1 MWEGSYGKEPFDLRL
16 TVLRFLR
23 NLNKI
28 LLLTLAATLIF
39 GGGYYVGK
47 VVFRPA
53 VEYSATSTYKVNY
66 TVPPVNSNDYYI
78 NETTWNTLVHS
89 EEFLQA
95 AQLHLLASSEAI
107 VVPEEK
113 ALGKIT
119 TAGLSDM
126 LSAKLPSDW
135 NIPTVT
141 VTTTDERL
149 SLQIA
154 AAVDLAMSQELADM
168 LGEVASIQVIS
179 PATETTE
186 VELDVRPVRAFVL
199 SAVLSFFL
207 AAVLFLLKEL
217 GDDSIWLPVTIRRRY
232 GLPVVGT
239 INSRE
244 AVENLSYLFRGKGKI
259 GICSVNQDVDVTK
272 VTRALTEKIGAVE
285 SVETDCHKKQWIP
298 MPTPLLCP
306 EGCREL
312 RKMDGIL
319 LVVAAGS
326 RAGKP
331 LEQVKEFLE
340 QQDCK
345 ITAVMLWNADERLID
360 AYYFLRK
367 KEV

>member
-1 MWEGSYGKEPFDLRL
+1 MWEGSYGKEPFDMRL

-28 LLLTLAATLIF
+28 LLLTLAGTLIF

-47 VVFRPA
+47 VVFCPA

-78 NETTWNTLVHS
+78 NEMTWNTLVHS
-89 EEFLQA
+89 EEFLRAVQF
-95 AQLHLLASSEAI
+95 HLLASGDAI

-113 ALGKIT
+113 ALGEIT
-119 TAGLSDM
+119 TAGLSHM

-141 VTTTDERL
+141 VTSTDSGL
-149 SLQIA
+149 SLHIA
-154 AAVDLAMSQELADM
+154 AAVDLAMSQELVDM
-168 LGEVASIQVIS
+168 LGEVESVQVIS
-179 PATETTE
+179 PAMEASE

-199 SAVLSFFL
+199 SAVLSFFF
-207 AAVLFLLKEL
+207 ASVLFLLKEL
-217 GDDSIWLPVTIRRRY
+217 GDDSIWLPATIRRRY
-232 GLPVVGT
+232 GLRVVGT

-244 AVENLSYLFRGKGKI
+244 VAENLNYLFREKEKI
-259 GICSVNQDVDVTK
+259 GVCSVNQDVDVAE
-272 VTRALTEKIGAVE
+272 VTRALKEIK
-285 SVETDCHKKQWIP
+285 TDCDKMQWISL
-298 MPTPLLCP
+298 PTPLLCP
-306 EGCREL
+306 EGCRKL
-312 RKMDGIL
+312 REMDGIL

-326 RAGKP
+326 HAGKP
-331 LEQVKEFLE
+331 LERVKEFLE

-345 ITAVMLWNADERLID
+345 ITAVILWDADEMLID

>member
-28 LLLTLAATLIF
+28 LLLTLAGTLIF
-39 GGGYYVGK
+39 GGGYYVSK
-47 VVFRPA
+47 VVFRPP

-78 NETTWNTLVHS
+78 NEMTWNTLVHS

-95 AQLHLLASSEAI
+95 VQFHLLASSDAI

-113 ALGKIT
+113 ALGEIT

-126 LSAKLPSDW
+126 LAAKLPSDW

-141 VTTTDERL
+141 ITSTDSGL
-149 SLQIA
+149 SLKIA
-154 AAVDLAMSQELADM
+154 AAVDLAMSQELVDM
-168 LGEVASIQVIS
+168 LGEVASVQVIS
-179 PATETTE
+179 PATEAYE
-186 VELDVRPVRAFVL
+186 VELDVRPVRALVL
-199 SAVLSFFL
+199 SAVLSFFF
-207 AAVLFLLKEL
+207 ASVLFLLKEL
-217 GDDSIWLPVTIRRRY
+217 GDDSIWLPATIRRRY
-232 GLPVVGT
+232 GLSVVGT

-244 AVENLSYLFRGKGKI
+244 VAENLNYLFREKERI
-259 GICSVNQDVDVTK
+259 GVCSVNQDIDVTE
-272 VTRALTEKIGAVE
+272 VTRALTEIK
-285 SVETDCHKKQWIP
+285 TDCDKKQWIP
-298 MPTPLLCP
+298 LPAPLLCP
-306 EGCREL
+306 EGCRKL
-312 RKMDGIL
+312 REMDGIL
-319 LVVAAGS
+319 LVVTAGS
-326 RAGKP
+326 HAGKP

-345 ITAVMLWNADERLID
+345 ITAVILRDADEMLINT
-360 AYYFLRK
+360 YYFLRK

>member
-28 LLLTLAATLIF
+28 LLLTLAGTLIF

-78 NETTWNTLVHS
+78 NEMTWNTLVHS
-89 EEFLQA
+89 EEFLRAVQF
-95 AQLHLLASSEAI
+95 HLLASGDAI

-113 ALGKIT
+113 ALGEIT
-119 TAGLSDM
+119 TAGLSHM
-126 LSAKLPSDW
+126 LAAKLPSDW

-141 VTTTDERL
+141 VTSTDSGL
-149 SLQIA
+149 SLHIA
-154 AAVDLAMSQELADM
+154 AAVDLAMSQELVDM
-168 LGEVASIQVIS
+168 LGEVESVQVIS
-179 PATETTE
+179 PATEASE
-186 VELDVRPVRAFVL
+186 VELDVRPLRAFVL
-199 SAVLSFFL
+199 SAVLSFFFVS
-207 AAVLFLLKEL
+207 VLFLLKEL
-217 GDDSIWLPVTIRRRY
+217 GDDSIWLPVTIHRRY

-244 AVENLSYLFRGKGKI
+244 LTENLFYLFKEKEKI
-259 GICSVNQDVDVTK
+259 GVCSVNQDIDITE
-272 VTRALTEKIGAVE
+272 VTREIKEKIGNIE
-285 SVETDCHKKQWIP
+285 SIKTDCDKKQWISL
-298 MPTPLLCP
+298 PTPLLCP
-306 EGCREL
+306 EGCRKL
-312 RKMDGIL
+312 REMDGIL

-326 RAGKP
+326 HAGKP
-331 LEQVKEFLE
+331 LEWVKEFLE

-345 ITAVMLWNADERLID
+345 ITAVILWDADEMLID

>member
-28 LLLTLAATLIF
+28 LLLTLAGTLIF

-78 NETTWNTLVHS
+78 NEMTWNTLVHS
-89 EEFLQA
+89 EEFLRAVQF
-95 AQLHLLASSEAI
+95 HLLASGDAI

-113 ALGKIT
+113 ALGEIT
-119 TAGLSDM
+119 TVGLSHM
-126 LSAKLPSDW
+126 LAAKLPSDW

-141 VTTTDERL
+141 VTSTDSGL
-149 SLQIA
+149 SLHIA
-154 AAVDLAMSQELADM
+154 AAVDLAMSQELVDM
-168 LGEVASIQVIS
+168 LGEVESVQVIS
-179 PATETTE
+179 PAMEASE

-199 SAVLSFFL
+199 SAVLSFFF
-207 AAVLFLLKEL
+207 ASVLFLLKEL
-217 GDDSIWLPVTIRRRY
+217 GDDSIWLPATIRRRY
-232 GLPVVGT
+232 GLRVVGT

-244 AVENLSYLFRGKGKI
+244 VAENLNYLFREKEKI
-259 GICSVNQDVDVTK
+259 GVCSVNQDVDVAE
-272 VTRALTEKIGAVE
+272 VTRALKEIK
-285 SVETDCHKKQWIP
+285 TDCDKKQWISL
-298 MPTPLLCP
+298 PTALLCP
-306 EGCREL
+306 EGCRKL
-312 RKMDGIL
+312 REMDGIL

-326 RAGKP
+326 HAGKP

-345 ITAVMLWNADERLID
+345 ITAVILWDADETLID